1 MDYVGVRKN
10 RDATAPGS
18 GQQGH
23 EGNQWIK
30 SRFSLD
36 LEGMKVNP
44 IRQLAGA
51 LAATAGLEED
61 RRMRR
66 SLLTKGQGW
75 RRS

>member
-10 RDATAPGS
+10 RDATAPGA
-18 GQQGH
+18 GQQGR

-30 SRFSLD
+30 SGSSFD
-36 LEGMKVNP
+36 LEGMKVSP

-66 SLLTKGQGW
+66 SLLTKGQG
-75 RRS
+75 

>member
-10 RDATAPGS
+10 RDATDLGS
-18 GQQGH
+18 GQQGR

-30 SRFSLD
+30 PRSWFD
-36 LEGMKVNP
+36 LQSMRTDP
-44 IRQLAGA
+44 TRQLARA
-51 LAATAGLEED
+51 LAASAGLEED

-66 SLLTKGQGW
+66 SLLTKGQRW

>member
-10 RDATAPGS
+10 RDAMAPGS

-51 LAATAGLEED
+51 LAATAGLGED

-66 SLLTKGQGW
+66 SLLTKGQ
-75 RRS
+75 R

>member
-10 RDATAPGS
+10 RDATDLGS
-18 GQQGH
+18 GQQER
-23 EGNQWIK
+23 EGNQRIK
-30 SRFSLD
+30 PRSSLD
-36 LEGMKVNP
+36 LEGMKVSP

-51 LAATAGLEED
+51 LVTTAGLEED
-61 RRMRR
+61 RRMHR